1 MLFTIININ
10 LDPELDKLLTLL
22 TKVVKEVYLFQK
34 IIQAADENNN
44 YIYNLLY
51 NLLNTLFNTYLTKLQ
66 KKLMKYKDHCMSI
79 IQSGNRIKKM
89 KLTLQYDKKN
99 Y

>member
-51 NLLNTLFNTYLTKLQ
+51 NLLNTLFPKTTE
-66 KKLMKYKDHCMSI
+66 
-79 IQSGNRIKKM
+79 
-89 KLTLQYDKKN
+89 
-99 Y
+99 